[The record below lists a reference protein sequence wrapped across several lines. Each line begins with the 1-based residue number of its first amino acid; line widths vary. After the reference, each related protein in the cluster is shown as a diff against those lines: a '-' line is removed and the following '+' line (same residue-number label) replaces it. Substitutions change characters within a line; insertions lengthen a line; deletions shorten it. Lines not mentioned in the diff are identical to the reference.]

1 CIMPLQLDL
10 APLAGFVALM
20 ATAAF
25 EDFRRLVIPN
35 LVIVGLCILWPFHLA
50 TAPGATLA
58 SGLTAIGCGLA
69 VFFAGPLLFA
79 RGLVR
84 GGDVKLIAAAA
95 LWAGAGGTLP
105 LLVLTGVLGGFLGL
119 FALLP
124 IHPHVLGVR
133 WRDPAGPSNV
143 VANPANPIV
152 VPYGAAIAA
161 AALIVTVPPSFS

>member
-1 CIMPLQLDL
+1 MPLQLDL

-69 VFFAGPLLFA
+69 VFFAGALLFA
-79 RGLVR
+79 RGPGWRR
-84 GGDVKLIAAAA
+84 GRKADCCGRPVGWPWRHPAA
-95 LWAGAGGTLP
+95 
-105 LLVLTGVLGGFLGL
+105 
-119 FALLP
+119 
-124 IHPHVLGVR
+124 
-133 WRDPAGPSNV
+133 S
-143 VANPANPIV
+143 
-152 VPYGAAIAA
+152 
-161 AALIVTVPPSFS
+161 